1 MNGCA
6 VCKRQDRER
15 ASAPK
20 ALFKS
25 VFRYIEG
32 TASRKQNVRLTGT
45 RKLERAIEAER
56 LLAAQVS
63 RSAQKLFGERSAV
76 SGLFAKE
83 SSGVFSGA
91 DFNFTPLLFV
101 FAEIS
106 PIFFP
111 KQKKGGKERAKRL
124 SPPVIAAPTFVL
136 VSFNL

>member
-1 MNGCA
+1 MLCA
-6 VCKRQDRER
+6 NAKTGIER
-15 ASAPK
+15 VPQK
-20 ALFKS
+20 LFS
-25 VFRYIEG
+25 NRFFGIEG
-32 TASRKQNVRLTGT
+32 AASRKQNVRLTGT

-111 KQKKGGKERAKRL
+111 KQKRAEREGEEVVTPRD
-124 SPPVIAAPTFVL
+124 SCPYVCFGL
-136 VSFNL
+136 V